1 MTCEEKKDL
10 FDRIESDEALKK
22 EFLRMQNVVALTQI
36 LSRQDDS
43 ETSRKGKQHFMQ
55 LLFRKRLKRAITVS
69 LKYAAVF
76 AVLVVGTFYTAKL
89 YLSEE
94 FGKSYTIVTAP
105 KGQRVK
111 IELPDGTIAWLSLR
125 ILAYATSSSFFQP
138 RIWRLPVVVLRFA
151 ASFNETDRKIEL
163 DGATYFDVAK
173 NPEKPFVVSA
183 KGYRIRVLGTKF
195 NISAYKNS
203 KEFETDLVEGCVH
216 IYDPADIRN
225 EVFLQPK
232 EKAVLWGDRL
242 MKRESDFDNEEY
254 LKNGVVSFL
263 SEPFGRVLNSVALW
277 NDVNIKIERSV
288 NATQRIS
295 GKFRQSDSLESIL
308 KALQGAMPFKYKIV
322 SEEEIII
329 Y

>member
-1 MTCEEKKDL
+1 MNELIDKYFAGEMTDREKKDL
-10 FDRIESDEALKK
+10 FDRIETDETLKK
-22 EFLRMQNVVALTQI
+22 EFLRMQNVVALTGI
-36 LSRQDDS
+36 LSRQDDP
-43 ETSRKGKQHFMQ
+43 EVSRKGKQHFAK
-55 LLFRKRLKRAITVS
+55 LLFRKRLKRTITVS

-76 AVLVVGTFYTAKL
+76 AVLIAGTFYVTKQ

-94 FGKSYTIVTAP
+94 FGKNYTMITAP

-111 IELPDGTIAWLSLR
+111 VDLPDGTVAWLSPCSSLR
-125 ILAYATSSSFFQP
+125 LS
-138 RIWRLPVVVLRFA
+138 
-151 ASFNETDRKIEL
+151 ASFNESDRKVEL

-173 NPEKPFVVSA
+173 NLEKPFIVSA
-183 KGYRIRVLGTKF
+183 KGYRVRVLGTKF

-203 KEFETDLVEGCVH
+203 AEFETDLVEGCVH

-232 EKAVLWGDRL
+232 EKAVLWGDCL

-254 LKNGVVSFL
+254 LKNGIVSFL

-277 NDVNIKIERSV
+277 NDVIFKIERSV

>member
-1 MTCEEKKDL
+1 MNELIDKYFAGEMTDREKKDL
-10 FDRIESDEALKK
+10 FDRIETDETLKK
-22 EFLRMQNVVALTQI
+22 EFLRIQNVVALTGI
-36 LSRQDDS
+36 LSRQDDP
-43 ETSRKGKQHFMQ
+43 EVSRKGKQHFAK
-55 LLFRKRLKRAITVS
+55 LLFRKRLKRTITVS

-76 AVLVVGTFYTAKL
+76 AVLIAGTFYVTKQ

-94 FGKSYTIVTAP
+94 FGKNYTMITAP

-111 IELPDGTIAWLSLR
+111 VDLPDGTVAWLSPCSSLR
-125 ILAYATSSSFFQP
+125 LS
-138 RIWRLPVVVLRFA
+138 
-151 ASFNETDRKIEL
+151 ASFNESDRKVEL

-173 NPEKPFVVSA
+173 NPEKPFIVSA
-183 KGYRIRVLGTKF
+183 KGYRVRVLGTKF

-203 KEFETDLVEGCVH
+203 AEFETDLVEGCVH

-254 LKNGVVSFL
+254 LKNGIVSFL

-277 NDVNIKIERSV
+277 NDVNFKIERSV

>member
-1 MTCEEKKDL
+1 MNELIDKYFAGEMTDREKKDL
-10 FDRIESDEALKK
+10 FDRIETDETLKK
-22 EFLRMQNVVALTQI
+22 EFLRMQNVVALTGI
-36 LSRQDDS
+36 LSRQDDP
-43 ETSRKGKQHFMQ
+43 EVSRKGKQHFAK
-55 LLFRKRLKRAITVS
+55 LLFRKRLKRTITVS

-76 AVLVVGTFYTAKL
+76 AVLIAGTFYVTKQ

-94 FGKSYTIVTAP
+94 FGKNYTMITAP

-111 IELPDGTIAWLSLR
+111 VDLPDGTVAWLSPCSSLR
-125 ILAYATSSSFFQP
+125 LS
-138 RIWRLPVVVLRFA
+138 
-151 ASFNETDRKIEL
+151 ASFNESDRKVEL

-173 NPEKPFVVSA
+173 NLEKPFIVSA
-183 KGYRIRVLGTKF
+183 KGYRVRVLGTKF

-203 KEFETDLVEGCVH
+203 AEFETDLVEGCVH

-254 LKNGVVSFL
+254 LKNGIVSFL

-277 NDVNIKIERSV
+277 NDVIFKIERSV

-329 Y
+329 F

>member
-1 MTCEEKKDL
+1 MNELIDKYFAGEMTDREKKDL
-10 FDRIESDEALKK
+10 FDRIETDETLKK
-22 EFLRMQNVVALTQI
+22 EFLRMQNVVALTGI
-36 LSRQDDS
+36 LSRQDDP
-43 ETSRKGKQHFMQ
+43 EVSRKGKQHFAK
-55 LLFRKRLKRAITVS
+55 LLFRKRLKRTITVS

-76 AVLVVGTFYTAKL
+76 AVLIAGTFYVTKQ

-94 FGKSYTIVTAP
+94 FGKNYTMITAP

-111 IELPDGTIAWLSLR
+111 VDLPDGTVAWLSPCSSLR
-125 ILAYATSSSFFQP
+125 LS
-138 RIWRLPVVVLRFA
+138 
-151 ASFNETDRKIEL
+151 ASFNESDRKVEL

-173 NPEKPFVVSA
+173 NLEKPFIVSA
-183 KGYRIRVLGTKF
+183 KGYRVRVLGTKF

-203 KEFETDLVEGCVH
+203 AEFETDLVEGCVH

-254 LKNGVVSFL
+254 LKNGIVSFL

-277 NDVNIKIERSV
+277 NDVIFKIERSV
-288 NATQRIS
+288 SMQPNAFPVNS
-295 GKFRQSDSLESIL
+295 GKVIL
-308 KALQGAMPFKYKIV
+308 WRV
-322 SEEEIII
+322 S
-329 Y
+329 

>member
-1 MTCEEKKDL
+1 MNELIDKYFAGEMTDREKKDL
-10 FDRIESDEALKK
+10 FDRIETDETLKK
-22 EFLRMQNVVALTQI
+22 EFLRMQNVVALTGI
-36 LSRQDDS
+36 LSRQDDP
-43 ETSRKGKQHFMQ
+43 EVSRKGKQHFAK
-55 LLFRKRLKRAITVS
+55 LLFRKRLKRTITVS

-76 AVLVVGTFYTAKL
+76 AVLIAGTFYVTKQ

-94 FGKSYTIVTAP
+94 FGKNYTMITAP

-111 IELPDGTIAWLSLR
+111 VDLPDGTVAWLSPCSSLR
-125 ILAYATSSSFFQP
+125 LS
-138 RIWRLPVVVLRFA
+138 
-151 ASFNETDRKIEL
+151 ASFNESDRKVEL

-173 NPEKPFVVSA
+173 NPEKPFIVSA
-183 KGYRIRVLGTKF
+183 KGYRVRVLGTKF

-203 KEFETDLVEGCVH
+203 AEFETDLVEGCVH

-254 LKNGVVSFL
+254 LKNGIVSFL

-277 NDVNIKIERSV
+277 NDVNFKIERSV

-308 KALQGAMPFKYKIV
+308 KALQGTMPFKYKIV

>member
-1 MTCEEKKDL
+1 MNELIDKYFAGEMTDREKKDL
-10 FDRIESDEALKK
+10 FDRIETDETLKK
-22 EFLRMQNVVALTQI
+22 EFLRMQNVVALTGI
-36 LSRQDDS
+36 LSRQDDP
-43 ETSRKGKQHFMQ
+43 EVSRKGKQHFAK
-55 LLFRKRLKRAITVS
+55 LLFSKRLKRTITVS

-76 AVLVVGTFYTAKL
+76 AVLIAGTFYVTKQ

-94 FGKSYTIVTAP
+94 FGKNYTMITAP

-111 IELPDGTIAWLSLR
+111 VDLPDGTVAWLSPCSSLR
-125 ILAYATSSSFFQP
+125 LS
-138 RIWRLPVVVLRFA
+138 
-151 ASFNETDRKIEL
+151 ASFNESDRKVEL

-183 KGYRIRVLGTKF
+183 KGYRVRVLGTKF

-203 KEFETDLVEGCVH
+203 AEFETDLVEGCVH

-225 EVFLQPK
+225 EVFLQSK

-254 LKNGVVSFL
+254 LKNGIVSFL

-277 NDVNIKIERSV
+277 NDVNFKIERSV

>member
-1 MTCEEKKDL
+1 MNELIDKYFAGEMTDREKKDL
-10 FDRIESDEALKK
+10 FDRIETDETLKK
-22 EFLRMQNVVALTQI
+22 EFLRMQNVVALTGI
-36 LSRQDDS
+36 LSRQDDP
-43 ETSRKGKQHFMQ
+43 EVSRKGKQHFAK
-55 LLFRKRLKRAITVS
+55 LLFRKRLKRTITVS

-76 AVLVVGTFYTAKL
+76 AVLIAGTFYVTKQ

-94 FGKSYTIVTAP
+94 FGKNYTMITAP

-111 IELPDGTIAWLSLR
+111 VDLPDGTVAWLSPC
-125 ILAYATSSSFFQP
+125 SSP
-138 RIWRLPVVVLRFA
+138 RLS
-151 ASFNETDRKIEL
+151 ASFNESDRKVEL

-173 NPEKPFVVSA
+173 NLEKPFIVSA
-183 KGYRIRVLGTKF
+183 KGYRVRVLGTKF

-203 KEFETDLVEGCVH
+203 AEFETDLVEGCVH

-254 LKNGVVSFL
+254 LKNGIVSFL

-277 NDVNIKIERSV
+277 NDVIFKIERSV

>member
-1 MTCEEKKDL
+1 MSELIDKYFAGEMTCEEKKDL

-111 IELPDGTIAWLSLR
+111 IELPDGTIAWLSPCSR
-125 ILAYATSSSFFQP
+125 
-138 RIWRLPVVVLRFA
+138 LRFA
-151 ASFNETDRKIEL
+151 ASFNET
-163 DGATYFDVAK
+163 
-173 NPEKPFVVSA
+173 
-183 KGYRIRVLGTKF
+183 
-195 NISAYKNS
+195 
-203 KEFETDLVEGCVH
+203 
-216 IYDPADIRN
+216 N

>member
-1 MTCEEKKDL
+1 MNELIDKYFAGEMTDREKKDL
-10 FDRIESDEALKK
+10 FDRIETDETLKK
-22 EFLRMQNVVALTQI
+22 EFLRMQNVVALTGI
-36 LSRQDDS
+36 LSRQDDP
-43 ETSRKGKQHFMQ
+43 EVSRKGKQHFAK
-55 LLFRKRLKRAITVS
+55 LLFRKRLKWTIIVS

-76 AVLVVGTFYTAKL
+76 AVLIAGTFYVTKQ

-94 FGKSYTIVTAP
+94 FGKNYTMITAP

-111 IELPDGTIAWLSLR
+111 VDLPDGTVAWLSPCSSLR
-125 ILAYATSSSFFQP
+125 LS
-138 RIWRLPVVVLRFA
+138 
-151 ASFNETDRKIEL
+151 ASFNESDRKVEL

-173 NPEKPFVVSA
+173 NPEKPFIVSA

-203 KEFETDLVEGCVH
+203 AEFETDLVEGCVH

-254 LKNGVVSFL
+254 LKNGIVSFL

-277 NDVNIKIERSV
+277 NDVNFKIERSV

>member
-1 MTCEEKKDL
+1 MNELIDKYFAGEMTDREKKDL
-10 FDRIESDEALKK
+10 FDRIETDETLKK
-22 EFLRMQNVVALTQI
+22 EFLRMQNVVALTGI
-36 LSRQDDS
+36 LSRQDDP
-43 ETSRKGKQHFMQ
+43 EVSRKGKQHFAQ
-55 LLFRKRLKRAITVS
+55 LLFRKRLKRTIIVS

-76 AVLVVGTFYTAKL
+76 AVLIAGTFYVTKQ

-94 FGKSYTIVTAP
+94 FGKNYTMITAP

-111 IELPDGTIAWLSLR
+111 VDLPDGTVAWLSPCSSLR
-125 ILAYATSSSFFQP
+125 LS
-138 RIWRLPVVVLRFA
+138 
-151 ASFNETDRKIEL
+151 ASFNESDRKVEL

-173 NPEKPFVVSA
+173 NLEKPFIVSA
-183 KGYRIRVLGTKF
+183 KGYRVRVLGTKF

-203 KEFETDLVEGCVH
+203 AEFETDLVEGCVH

-254 LKNGVVSFL
+254 LKNGIVSFL

-277 NDVNIKIERSV
+277 NDVNFKIERSV

>member
-1 MTCEEKKDL
+1 MNELIDKYFAGEMTDREKKDL
-10 FDRIESDEALKK
+10 FDRIETDETLKK
-22 EFLRMQNVVALTQI
+22 EFLRMQNVVALTGI
-36 LSRQDDS
+36 LSRQDDP
-43 ETSRKGKQHFMQ
+43 EVSRKGKQHFAQ
-55 LLFRKRLKRAITVS
+55 LLFRKRLKRTIIVS

-76 AVLVVGTFYTAKL
+76 AVLIAGTFYVTKQ

-94 FGKSYTIVTAP
+94 FGKNYTMITAP

-111 IELPDGTIAWLSLR
+111 VDLPDGTVAWLSPCSSLR
-125 ILAYATSSSFFQP
+125 LS
-138 RIWRLPVVVLRFA
+138 
-151 ASFNETDRKIEL
+151 ASFNESDRKVEL

-173 NPEKPFVVSA
+173 NPEKPFIVSA

-203 KEFETDLVEGCVH
+203 AEFETDLVEGCVH
-216 IYDPADIRN
+216 IYDPTDIRN

-254 LKNGVVSFL
+254 LKNGIVSFL

-277 NDVNIKIERSV
+277 NDVNFKIERSV

-295 GKFRQSDSLESIL
+295 SN
-308 KALQGAMPFKYKIV
+308 
-322 SEEEIII
+322 
-329 Y
+329 

>member
-1 MTCEEKKDL
+1 MNELIDKYFAGEMTDREKKDL
-10 FDRIESDEALKK
+10 FDRIETDETLKK
-22 EFLRMQNVVALTQI
+22 EFLRMQNVVALTGI
-36 LSRQDDS
+36 LSRQYDP
-43 ETSRKGKQHFMQ
+43 EVSRKGKQHFAK
-55 LLFRKRLKRAITVS
+55 LLFRKRLKRTITVS

-76 AVLVVGTFYTAKL
+76 AVLIAGTFYVTKQ

-94 FGKSYTIVTAP
+94 FGKNYTMITAP

-111 IELPDGTIAWLSLR
+111 VDLQDGTVAWLSPCSILR
-125 ILAYATSSSFFQP
+125 LS
-138 RIWRLPVVVLRFA
+138 
-151 ASFNETDRKIEL
+151 ASFNESDRKVEL

-173 NPEKPFVVSA
+173 NPEKPFIVSA
-183 KGYRIRVLGTKF
+183 KGYRVRVLGTKF

-203 KEFETDLVEGCVH
+203 AEFETDLVEGCVH

-254 LKNGVVSFL
+254 LKNGIVSFL

-277 NDVNIKIERSV
+277 NDVNFKIERSV

>member
-1 MTCEEKKDL
+1 MNELIDKYFAGEMTDREKKDL
-10 FDRIESDEALKK
+10 FDRIETDETLKK
-22 EFLRMQNVVALTQI
+22 EFLRMQNVVALTGI
-36 LSRQDDS
+36 LSRQDDP
-43 ETSRKGKQHFMQ
+43 EVSRKGKQHFAK
-55 LLFRKRLKRAITVS
+55 LLFRKRLKRTITVS

-76 AVLVVGTFYTAKL
+76 AVLIAGTFYVTKQ

-94 FGKSYTIVTAP
+94 FGKNYTMITAP

-111 IELPDGTIAWLSLR
+111 VDLPDGTVAWLSPCSSLR
-125 ILAYATSSSFFQP
+125 LS
-138 RIWRLPVVVLRFA
+138 
-151 ASFNETDRKIEL
+151 ASFNESDSKVEL

-173 NPEKPFVVSA
+173 NPEKPFIVSA
-183 KGYRIRVLGTKF
+183 KGYRVRVLGTKF

-203 KEFETDLVEGCVH
+203 AEFETDLVEGCVH

-254 LKNGVVSFL
+254 LKNGIVSFL

-277 NDVNIKIERSV
+277 NDVNFKIERSV

>member
-1 MTCEEKKDL
+1 MNELIDKYFAGEMTDREKKDL
-10 FDRIESDEALKK
+10 FDRIETDETLKK
-22 EFLRMQNVVALTQI
+22 EFLRMQNVVALTGI
-36 LSRQDDS
+36 LSRQDDP
-43 ETSRKGKQHFMQ
+43 EVSRKGKQHFAK
-55 LLFRKRLKRAITVS
+55 LLFRKRLKRTITVS

-76 AVLVVGTFYTAKL
+76 AVLIAGTFYVTKQ

-94 FGKSYTIVTAP
+94 FGKNYTMITAP

-111 IELPDGTIAWLSLR
+111 VDLPDGTVAWLSPCSSLR
-125 ILAYATSSSFFQP
+125 LS
-138 RIWRLPVVVLRFA
+138 
-151 ASFNETDRKIEL
+151 ASFNESDRKVEL

-173 NPEKPFVVSA
+173 NLEKPFIVSA
-183 KGYRIRVLGTKF
+183 KGYRVRVLGTKF

-203 KEFETDLVEGCVH
+203 AEFETDLVEGCVH

-254 LKNGVVSFL
+254 LKNGIVSFL

-277 NDVNIKIERSV
+277 NDVNFKIERSV

>member
-1 MTCEEKKDL
+1 MNELIDKYFAGEMTDREKKDL
-10 FDRIESDEALKK
+10 FDRIETDETLKK
-22 EFLRMQNVVALTQI
+22 EFLRMQNVVALTGI
-36 LSRQDDS
+36 LSRQDDP
-43 ETSRKGKQHFMQ
+43 EVSRKGKQHFAQ
-55 LLFRKRLKRAITVS
+55 LLFCKRLKRTIIVS

-76 AVLVVGTFYTAKL
+76 AVLIAGTFYVTKQ

-94 FGKSYTIVTAP
+94 FGKNYTMITAP

-111 IELPDGTIAWLSLR
+111 VDLPDGTVAWLSPCSSLR
-125 ILAYATSSSFFQP
+125 LS
-138 RIWRLPVVVLRFA
+138 
-151 ASFNETDRKIEL
+151 ASFNESDRKVEL

-173 NPEKPFVVSA
+173 NPEKPFIVSA
-183 KGYRIRVLGTKF
+183 KGYRVRVLGTKF

-203 KEFETDLVEGCVH
+203 AEFETDLVEGCVH

-254 LKNGVVSFL
+254 LKNGIVSFL

-277 NDVNIKIERSV
+277 NDVNFKIERSV

>member
-1 MTCEEKKDL
+1 MNELIDKYFAGEMTDREKKDL
-10 FDRIESDEALKK
+10 FDRIETDETLKK
-22 EFLRMQNVVALTQI
+22 EFLRMQNVVALTGI
-36 LSRQDDS
+36 LSRQDDP
-43 ETSRKGKQHFMQ
+43 EVSRKGKQHFAK
-55 LLFRKRLKRAITVS
+55 LLFRKRLKRTITVS

-76 AVLVVGTFYTAKL
+76 AVLIAGTFYVTKQ

-94 FGKSYTIVTAP
+94 FGKNYTMITAP

-111 IELPDGTIAWLSLR
+111 VDLPDGTVAWLSPCSSLR
-125 ILAYATSSSFFQP
+125 LS
-138 RIWRLPVVVLRFA
+138 
-151 ASFNETDRKIEL
+151 ASFNESDRKVEL

-173 NPEKPFVVSA
+173 NLEKPFIVSA
-183 KGYRIRVLGTKF
+183 KGYRVRVLGTKF

-203 KEFETDLVEGCVH
+203 AEFETDLVEGCVH

-254 LKNGVVSFL
+254 LKNGIVSFL

-277 NDVNIKIERSV
+277 NDVIFKIERSV

-295 GKFRQSDSLESIL
+295 GKFRQSDSLASIL

>member
-1 MTCEEKKDL
+1 MNELIDKYFAGEMTDREKKDL
-10 FDRIESDEALKK
+10 FDRIETDETLKK
-22 EFLRMQNVVALTQI
+22 EFLRMQNVVVLTGI
-36 LSRQDDS
+36 LSRQDDP
-43 ETSRKGKQHFMQ
+43 EVSRKGKQHFAK
-55 LLFRKRLKRAITVS
+55 LLFRKRLKRTITVS

-76 AVLVVGTFYTAKL
+76 AVLIAGTFYVTKQ

-94 FGKSYTIVTAP
+94 FGKNYTMITAP

-111 IELPDGTIAWLSLR
+111 VDLPDGTVAWLSPCSSLR
-125 ILAYATSSSFFQP
+125 LS
-138 RIWRLPVVVLRFA
+138 
-151 ASFNETDRKIEL
+151 ASFNESDRKVEL

-173 NPEKPFVVSA
+173 NLEKPFIVSA
-183 KGYRIRVLGTKF
+183 KGYRVRVLGTKF

-203 KEFETDLVEGCVH
+203 AEFETDLVEGCVH

-254 LKNGVVSFL
+254 LKNGIVSFL

-277 NDVNIKIERSV
+277 NDVNFKIERSV

>member
-1 MTCEEKKDL
+1 MNELIDKYFAGEMTDREKKDL
-10 FDRIESDEALKK
+10 FDRIETDETLKK
-22 EFLRMQNVVALTQI
+22 EFLRMQNVVALTGI
-36 LSRQDDS
+36 LSRQDDP
-43 ETSRKGKQHFMQ
+43 EVSRKGKQHFAK
-55 LLFRKRLKRAITVS
+55 LLFRKRLKRTITVS

-76 AVLVVGTFYTAKL
+76 AVLIAGTFYVTKQ

-94 FGKSYTIVTAP
+94 FGKNYTMITAP

-111 IELPDGTIAWLSLR
+111 VDLPDGTVAWLSPCSSLR
-125 ILAYATSSSFFQP
+125 LS
-138 RIWRLPVVVLRFA
+138 
-151 ASFNETDRKIEL
+151 ASFNESDRKVEL

-173 NPEKPFVVSA
+173 NLEKPFIVSA
-183 KGYRIRVLGTKF
+183 KGYRVRVLGTKF

-203 KEFETDLVEGCVH
+203 AEFETDLVEGCVH

-254 LKNGVVSFL
+254 LKNGIVSFL

-277 NDVNIKIERSV
+277 NDVIFKIERSV

>member
-1 MTCEEKKDL
+1 MNELIDKYFAGEMTDWEKKDL
-10 FDRIESDEALKK
+10 FDRIETDETLKK
-22 EFLRMQNVVALTQI
+22 EFLRMQNVVALTGI
-36 LSRQDDS
+36 LSRQDDP
-43 ETSRKGKQHFMQ
+43 EVSRKGKQHFAK
-55 LLFRKRLKRAITVS
+55 LLFRKRLKRTITVS

-76 AVLVVGTFYTAKL
+76 AVLIAGTFYVTKQ

-94 FGKSYTIVTAP
+94 FGKNYTMITAP

-111 IELPDGTIAWLSLR
+111 VDLPDGTVAWLSPCSSLR
-125 ILAYATSSSFFQP
+125 LS
-138 RIWRLPVVVLRFA
+138 
-151 ASFNETDRKIEL
+151 ASFNESDRKVEL

-173 NPEKPFVVSA
+173 NPEKPFIVSA
-183 KGYRIRVLGTKF
+183 KGYRVRVLGTKF

-203 KEFETDLVEGCVH
+203 AEFETDLVEGCVH

-225 EVFLQPK
+225 EVFLQSK

-254 LKNGVVSFL
+254 LKNGIVSFL

-277 NDVNIKIERSV
+277 NDVNFKIERSV

>member
-1 MTCEEKKDL
+1 MNELIDKYFAGEMTDREKKDL
-10 FDRIESDEALKK
+10 FDRIETDETLKK
-22 EFLRMQNVVALTQI
+22 EFLRMQNVVALTGI
-36 LSRQDDS
+36 LSRQDDP
-43 ETSRKGKQHFMQ
+43 EVSRKGKQHFAK
-55 LLFRKRLKRAITVS
+55 LLFRKRLKRTITVS

-76 AVLVVGTFYTAKL
+76 AVLIAGTFYVTKQ

-94 FGKSYTIVTAP
+94 FGKNYTMITAP

-111 IELPDGTIAWLSLR
+111 VDLPDGTVAWLSPCSSLR
-125 ILAYATSSSFFQP
+125 LS
-138 RIWRLPVVVLRFA
+138 
-151 ASFNETDRKIEL
+151 ASFNESDRKVEL

-173 NPEKPFVVSA
+173 NPEKPFIVSA
-183 KGYRIRVLGTKF
+183 KGYRVRVLGTKF

-203 KEFETDLVEGCVH
+203 AEFETDLVEGCVH

-254 LKNGVVSFL
+254 LKNGIVSFL

-277 NDVNIKIERSV
+277 NDVNFKIERSV
-288 NATQRIS
+288 NATQCIS

>member
-1 MTCEEKKDL
+1 MNELIDKYFAGEMTDREKKDL
-10 FDRIESDEALKK
+10 FDQIETDETLKK
-22 EFLRMQNVVALTQI
+22 EFLRMQNVVALTGI
-36 LSRQDDS
+36 LSRQDDP
-43 ETSRKGKQHFMQ
+43 EVSRKGKQHFAQ
-55 LLFRKRLKRAITVS
+55 LLFRKRLKRTITVS

-76 AVLVVGTFYTAKL
+76 AVLIAGTFYVTKQ

-94 FGKSYTIVTAP
+94 FGKNYTMITAP

-111 IELPDGTIAWLSLR
+111 VDLPDGTVAWLSPCSSLR
-125 ILAYATSSSFFQP
+125 LS
-138 RIWRLPVVVLRFA
+138 
-151 ASFNETDRKIEL
+151 ASFNESDRKVEL

-173 NPEKPFVVSA
+173 NPEKPFIVSA
-183 KGYRIRVLGTKF
+183 KGYRVRVLGTKF

-203 KEFETDLVEGCVH
+203 AEFETDLVEGCVH

-254 LKNGVVSFL
+254 LKNGIVSFL

-277 NDVNIKIERSV
+277 NDVNFKIERSV

-308 KALQGAMPFKYKIV
+308 KALQGAMSFKYKIV

>member
-1 MTCEEKKDL
+1 MNELIDKYFAGEMTDREKKDL
-10 FDRIESDEALKK
+10 FDRIETDETLKK
-22 EFLRMQNVVALTQI
+22 EFLRMQNVVALTGI
-36 LSRQDDS
+36 LSRQDDP
-43 ETSRKGKQHFMQ
+43 EVSRKGKQHFAQ
-55 LLFRKRLKRAITVS
+55 LLFRKRLKRTITVS

-76 AVLVVGTFYTAKL
+76 AVLIAGTFYVTKQ

-94 FGKSYTIVTAP
+94 FGKNYTMITAP

-111 IELPDGTIAWLSLR
+111 VDLPDGTVAWLSPCSSLR
-125 ILAYATSSSFFQP
+125 LS
-138 RIWRLPVVVLRFA
+138 
-151 ASFNETDRKIEL
+151 ASFNESDRKVEL

-173 NPEKPFVVSA
+173 NPEKPFIVSA

-203 KEFETDLVEGCVH
+203 AEFEADLIEGCVH

-254 LKNGVVSFL
+254 LKNGIVSFL

-277 NDVNIKIERSV
+277 NDVNFKIERSV

>member
-1 MTCEEKKDL
+1 MNELIDKYFAGEMTDREKKDL
-10 FDRIESDEALKK
+10 FDRIETDETLKK
-22 EFLRMQNVVALTQI
+22 EFLRMQNVVALTGI
-36 LSRQDDS
+36 LSRQDDP
-43 ETSRKGKQHFMQ
+43 EVSRKGKQHFAQ
-55 LLFRKRLKRAITVS
+55 LLFRKRLKRTIIVS

-76 AVLVVGTFYTAKL
+76 AVLIAGTFYVTKQ

-94 FGKSYTIVTAP
+94 FGKNYTMITAP

-111 IELPDGTIAWLSLR
+111 VDLPDGTVAWLSPCSSLR
-125 ILAYATSSSFFQP
+125 LS
-138 RIWRLPVVVLRFA
+138 
-151 ASFNETDRKIEL
+151 ASFNEL

-183 KGYRIRVLGTKF
+183 KGYRVRVLGTKF

-203 KEFETDLVEGCVH
+203 AEFETDLVEGCVH

-254 LKNGVVSFL
+254 LKNGIVSFL

-277 NDVNIKIERSV
+277 NDVNFKIERSV

>member
-1 MTCEEKKDL
+1 MNELIDKYFAGEMTDWEKKDL
-10 FDRIESDEALKK
+10 FDRIETDETLKK
-22 EFLRMQNVVALTQI
+22 EFLRMQNVVALTGI
-36 LSRQDDS
+36 LSRQDDP
-43 ETSRKGKQHFMQ
+43 EVSRKGKQHFAQ
-55 LLFRKRLKRAITVS
+55 LLFRKRLKRTITVS

-76 AVLVVGTFYTAKL
+76 AVLIAGTFYVTKQ

-94 FGKSYTIVTAP
+94 FGKNYTMITAP

-111 IELPDGTIAWLSLR
+111 VDLPDGTVAWLSPCSSLR
-125 ILAYATSSSFFQP
+125 LS
-138 RIWRLPVVVLRFA
+138 
-151 ASFNETDRKIEL
+151 ASFNESDRKVEL

-173 NPEKPFVVSA
+173 NPEKPFIVSA

-203 KEFETDLVEGCVH
+203 AEFETDLVEGCVH

-254 LKNGVVSFL
+254 LKNGIVSFL

-277 NDVNIKIERSV
+277 NDVNFNFQRSV

>member
-1 MTCEEKKDL
+1 MNELIDKYFAGEMTDREKKDL
-10 FDRIESDEALKK
+10 FDRIETDETLKK
-22 EFLRMQNVVALTQI
+22 EFLRMQNVVALTGI
-36 LSRQDDS
+36 LSRQDDP
-43 ETSRKGKQHFMQ
+43 EVSRKGKQHFAQ
-55 LLFRKRLKRAITVS
+55 LLFRKRLKRTIIVS

-76 AVLVVGTFYTAKL
+76 AVLIAGTFYVTKQ

-94 FGKSYTIVTAP
+94 FGKNYTMITAP

-111 IELPDGTIAWLSLR
+111 VDLPDGTVAWLSPCSSLR
-125 ILAYATSSSFFQP
+125 LS
-138 RIWRLPVVVLRFA
+138 
-151 ASFNETDRKIEL
+151 ASFNESDRKVEL

-183 KGYRIRVLGTKF
+183 KGYRVRVLGTKF

-203 KEFETDLVEGCVH
+203 AEFETDLVEGCVH

-232 EKAVLWGDRL
+232 EKAVLWGVRL

-254 LKNGVVSFL
+254 LKNGIESFL

-277 NDVNIKIERSV
+277 NDVNFKIERSV

>member
-1 MTCEEKKDL
+1 MNELIDKYFAGEMTDREKKDL
-10 FDRIESDEALKK
+10 FDRIETDETLKK
-22 EFLRMQNVVALTQI
+22 EFLRMQNVVALTGI
-36 LSRQDDS
+36 LSRQDDP
-43 ETSRKGKQHFMQ
+43 EVSRKGKQHFAK
-55 LLFRKRLKRAITVS
+55 LLFRKRLKRTITVS

-76 AVLVVGTFYTAKL
+76 AVLIAGTFYVTKQ

-94 FGKSYTIVTAP
+94 FGKNYTMITAP

-111 IELPDGTIAWLSLR
+111 VDLPDGTVAWLSPCSSLR
-125 ILAYATSSSFFQP
+125 LS
-138 RIWRLPVVVLRFA
+138 
-151 ASFNETDRKIEL
+151 ASFNESDRKVEL

-173 NPEKPFVVSA
+173 NPEKPFIVSA
-183 KGYRIRVLGTKF
+183 KGYRVRVLGTKF

-203 KEFETDLVEGCVH
+203 AEFETDLVEGCVH

-254 LKNGVVSFL
+254 LKNGIVSFL

-277 NDVNIKIERSV
+277 NDVNFKIERSV
-288 NATQRIS
+288 NVTQRIS

>member
-1 MTCEEKKDL
+1 MNELIDKYFAGEMTDREKKDL
-10 FDRIESDEALKK
+10 FDRIETDETLKK
-22 EFLRMQNVVALTQI
+22 EFLRMQNIVALTGI
-36 LSRQDDS
+36 LSRQDDP
-43 ETSRKGKQHFMQ
+43 EVSRKGKQHFAK
-55 LLFRKRLKRAITVS
+55 LLFRKRLKRTITVS

-76 AVLVVGTFYTAKL
+76 AVLIAGTFYVTKQ

-94 FGKSYTIVTAP
+94 FGKNYTMITAP

-111 IELPDGTIAWLSLR
+111 VDLPDGTVAWLSPCSSLR
-125 ILAYATSSSFFQP
+125 LS
-138 RIWRLPVVVLRFA
+138 
-151 ASFNETDRKIEL
+151 ASFNESDRKVEL

-173 NPEKPFVVSA
+173 NLEKPFIVSA
-183 KGYRIRVLGTKF
+183 KGYRVRVLGTKF

-203 KEFETDLVEGCVH
+203 AEFETDLVEGCVH

-254 LKNGVVSFL
+254 LKNGIVSFL

-277 NDVNIKIERSV
+277 NDVNFKIERSV

>member
-1 MTCEEKKDL
+1 MNELIDKYFAGEMTDWEKKDL
-10 FDRIESDEALKK
+10 FDRIETDETLKK
-22 EFLRMQNVVALTQI
+22 EFLRMQNVVALTGI
-36 LSRQDDS
+36 LSRQDDP
-43 ETSRKGKQHFMQ
+43 EVSRKGKQHFAK
-55 LLFRKRLKRAITVS
+55 LLFRKRLKRTITVS

-76 AVLVVGTFYTAKL
+76 AVLIAGTFYVTKQ

-94 FGKSYTIVTAP
+94 FGKNYTMITAP

-111 IELPDGTIAWLSLR
+111 VDLPDGTVAWLSPCSSLR
-125 ILAYATSSSFFQP
+125 LS
-138 RIWRLPVVVLRFA
+138 
-151 ASFNETDRKIEL
+151 ASFNESDRKVEL

-173 NPEKPFVVSA
+173 NLEKPFIVSA
-183 KGYRIRVLGTKF
+183 KGYRVRVLGTKF

-203 KEFETDLVEGCVH
+203 AEFETDLVEGCVH

-254 LKNGVVSFL
+254 LKNGIVSFL

-277 NDVNIKIERSV
+277 NDVNFKIERSV

>member
-1 MTCEEKKDL
+1 MNELLDKYFAGEMTDREKKDL
-10 FDRIESDEALKK
+10 FDRIETDETLKK
-22 EFLRMQNVVALTQI
+22 EFLRMQNVVALTGI
-36 LSRQDDS
+36 LSRQDDP
-43 ETSRKGKQHFMQ
+43 EVSRKGKQHFAK
-55 LLFRKRLKRAITVS
+55 LLFRKRLKRTITVS

-76 AVLVVGTFYTAKL
+76 AVLIAGTFYVTKQ

-94 FGKSYTIVTAP
+94 FGKNYTMITAP

-111 IELPDGTIAWLSLR
+111 VDLPDGTVAWLSPCSSLR
-125 ILAYATSSSFFQP
+125 LS
-138 RIWRLPVVVLRFA
+138 
-151 ASFNETDRKIEL
+151 ASFNESDRKVEL

-173 NPEKPFVVSA
+173 NLEKPFIVSA
-183 KGYRIRVLGTKF
+183 KGYRVRVLGTKF

-203 KEFETDLVEGCVH
+203 AEFETDLVEGCVH

-242 MKRESDFDNEEY
+242 MKRESDFDHEEY
-254 LKNGVVSFL
+254 LKNGIVSFL

-277 NDVNIKIERSV
+277 NDVIFKIERSV

-322 SEEEIII
+322 GEEEIII

>member
-1 MTCEEKKDL
+1 MNELIDKYFAGEMTDREKKDL
-10 FDRIESDEALKK
+10 FDRIETDETLKK
-22 EFLRMQNVVALTQI
+22 EFLRMQNVVALTGI
-36 LSRQDDS
+36 LSLQDDP
-43 ETSRKGKQHFMQ
+43 EVSRKGKQHFAQ
-55 LLFRKRLKRAITVS
+55 LLFRKRLKRTIIVS

-76 AVLVVGTFYTAKL
+76 AVLIAGTFYVTKQ

-94 FGKSYTIVTAP
+94 FGKNYTMITAP

-111 IELPDGTIAWLSLR
+111 VDLPDGTVAWLSPCSSLR
-125 ILAYATSSSFFQP
+125 LS
-138 RIWRLPVVVLRFA
+138 
-151 ASFNETDRKIEL
+151 ASFNESDRKVEL

-173 NPEKPFVVSA
+173 NPEKPFIVSA

-203 KEFETDLVEGCVH
+203 AEFETDLVEGCVH
-216 IYDPADIRN
+216 IYDPTDIRN

-254 LKNGVVSFL
+254 LKNGIVSFL

-277 NDVNIKIERSV
+277 NDVNFKIERSV

>member
-1 MTCEEKKDL
+1 MNELIDKYFAGEMTDREKKDL
-10 FDRIESDEALKK
+10 FDRIETDETLKK
-22 EFLRMQNVVALTQI
+22 EFLRMQNVVALTGI
-36 LSRQDDS
+36 LSRQDDP
-43 ETSRKGKQHFMQ
+43 EVSRKGKQHFAK
-55 LLFRKRLKRAITVS
+55 LLFRKRLKRTITVS

-76 AVLVVGTFYTAKL
+76 AVLIAGTFYVTKQ

-94 FGKSYTIVTAP
+94 FGKNYTMITAP

-111 IELPDGTIAWLSLR
+111 VDLPDGTVAWLSPCSSLR
-125 ILAYATSSSFFQP
+125 LS
-138 RIWRLPVVVLRFA
+138 
-151 ASFNETDRKIEL
+151 ASFNESDRKVEL

-173 NPEKPFVVSA
+173 NLEKPFIVSA
-183 KGYRIRVLGTKF
+183 KGYRVRVLGTKF

-203 KEFETDLVEGCVH
+203 AEFETDLVEGCVH

-254 LKNGVVSFL
+254 LKNGIVSFL

-277 NDVNIKIERSV
+277 NDVIFKIERSV

-308 KALQGAMPFKYKIV
+308 KALQGAMHFKYKIV

>member
-1 MTCEEKKDL
+1 MNELIDKYFAGEMTDREKKDL
-10 FDRIESDEALKK
+10 FDRIETDETLKK
-22 EFLRMQNVVALTQI
+22 EFLRMQNVVALTGI
-36 LSRQDDS
+36 LSRQDDP
-43 ETSRKGKQHFMQ
+43 EVSRKGKQHFAQ
-55 LLFRKRLKRAITVS
+55 LLFRKRLKRTIIVS

-76 AVLVVGTFYTAKL
+76 AVLIAGTFYVTKQ

-94 FGKSYTIVTAP
+94 FGKNYTMITAP

-111 IELPDGTIAWLSLR
+111 VDLPDGTVAWLSPCSSLR
-125 ILAYATSSSFFQP
+125 LS
-138 RIWRLPVVVLRFA
+138 
-151 ASFNETDRKIEL
+151 ASFNESDRKVEL
-163 DGATYFDVAK
+163 NGATYFDVAK
-173 NPEKPFVVSA
+173 NPEKPFIVSA
-183 KGYRIRVLGTKF
+183 KGYRVRVLGTKF

-203 KEFETDLVEGCVH
+203 AEFETDLVEGCVH

-254 LKNGVVSFL
+254 LKNGIVSFL

-277 NDVNIKIERSV
+277 NDVNFKIERSV

>member
-1 MTCEEKKDL
+1 MNELIDKYFAGEMTDREKKDL
-10 FDRIESDEALKK
+10 FDRIETDETLKK
-22 EFLRMQNVVALTQI
+22 EFLRMQNIVALTGI
-36 LSRQDDS
+36 LSRQDDP
-43 ETSRKGKQHFMQ
+43 EVSRKGKQHFAK
-55 LLFRKRLKRAITVS
+55 LLFRKRLKRTITVS

-76 AVLVVGTFYTAKL
+76 AVLIAGTFYVTKQ

-94 FGKSYTIVTAP
+94 FGKNYTMITAP

-111 IELPDGTIAWLSLR
+111 VDLPDGTVAWLSPCSSLR
-125 ILAYATSSSFFQP
+125 LS
-138 RIWRLPVVVLRFA
+138 
-151 ASFNETDRKIEL
+151 ASFNESDRKVEL

-173 NPEKPFVVSA
+173 NPEKPFIVSA
-183 KGYRIRVLGTKF
+183 KGYRVRVLGTKF

-203 KEFETDLVEGCVH
+203 AEFETDLVEGCVH

-225 EVFLQPK
+225 EVFLQSK

-254 LKNGVVSFL
+254 LKNGIVSFL

-277 NDVNIKIERSV
+277 NDVNFKIERSV